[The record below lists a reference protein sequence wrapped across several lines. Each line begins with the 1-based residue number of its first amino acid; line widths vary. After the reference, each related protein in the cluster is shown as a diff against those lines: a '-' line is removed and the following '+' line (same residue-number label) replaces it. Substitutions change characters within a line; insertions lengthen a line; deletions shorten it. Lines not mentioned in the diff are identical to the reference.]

1 MGNFH
6 SQQLQITEKSNPNS
20 SITRQYQY
28 IFNISSH
35 QRSTLLM
42 VTINSKLYNQFDSQ
56 TYSQILSNQ
65 YSPVRCFRVAM
76 DHAGL
81 KLQREIWTTT
91 SFHNVS

>member
-1 MGNFH
+1 
-6 SQQLQITEKSNPNS
+6 
-20 SITRQYQY
+20 
-28 IFNISSH
+28 
-35 QRSTLLM
+35 M

-65 YSPVRCFRVAM
+65 YSPVLCFRVAM

-91 SFHNVS
+91 SFLNVS